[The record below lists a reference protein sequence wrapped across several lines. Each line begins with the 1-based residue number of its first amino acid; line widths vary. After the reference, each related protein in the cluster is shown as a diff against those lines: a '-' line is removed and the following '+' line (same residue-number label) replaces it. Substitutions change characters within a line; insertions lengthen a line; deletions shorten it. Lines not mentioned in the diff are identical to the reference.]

1 MNISETAGRADEVS
15 GLHNFLSPKAIAIV
29 GASPHR
35 GSIRGAILHMLTQN
49 AFSGELY
56 PINPSYPEIHA
67 LRCYPNVSAVGRPI
81 DLAIVAIPATAVP
94 AALEDCAAAGVG
106 NVVVV
111 SSGFAEEG
119 GQQALLQE
127 QITAIARRT
136 GMRICGPNAEG
147 FFNSIS
153 RIAATFSP
161 ATDPA
166 SESKISAVS
175 SRIAVVA
182 QSGGI
187 GFSLYGRG
195 RAQGLNFSHV
205 ITTGNECDLTIA
217 DFVHYLADNEDTAAI
232 LLYLESVRDP
242 ERFRAAAIE
251 AARRG
256 KPIVAI
262 KVGRSEAG
270 IRAARAHT
278 ASEAGWAP
286 ACDAFFT
293 ECGVTLAHD
302 PDEALAIAA
311 AFTTVQACAG
321 PRVGI
326 VTTAGGAG
334 TLLSDS
340 LVAAGLQVPLL
351 QQSTQQSICSMIPSY
366 GSAANPVDI
375 TAQAIFSGGLVQTIK
390 CLYDGDEVDLIIV
403 ALSLSAEKRVSL
415 DLEAFRTLVD
425 QRRKPILIYAYTLPS
440 SLAQRSLAEIGVIPF
455 PSLKNLASAAA
466 AIAMAGARQRHSQQR
481 FAAPP
486 PINHSE
492 RLSPADLV

>member
-1 MNISETAGRADEVS
+1 
-15 GLHNFLSPKAIAIV
+15 
-29 GASPHR
+29 
-35 GSIRGAILHMLTQN
+35 
-49 AFSGELY
+49 
-56 PINPSYPEIHA
+56 
-67 LRCYPNVSAVGRPI
+67 
-81 DLAIVAIPATAVP
+81 
-94 AALEDCAAAGVG
+94 
-106 NVVVV
+106 
-111 SSGFAEEG
+111 
-119 GQQALLQE
+119 
-127 QITAIARRT
+127 
-136 GMRICGPNAEG
+136 
-147 FFNSIS
+147 
-153 RIAATFSP
+153 
-161 ATDPA
+161 
-166 SESKISAVS
+166 VS

-187 GFSLYGRG
+187 GFSLYGRA

-217 DFVHYLADNEDTAAI
+217 DFVDYLVDNEDTAAI

-242 ERFRAAAIE
+242 ERFRAAVIK

-270 IRAARAHT
+270 IRAAKAHT

-293 ECGVTLAHD
+293 ECGVTLAQD
-302 PDEALAIAA
+302 PDEALAIVA

-351 QQSTQQSICSMIPSY
+351 QQSTQQSIRSMIPSY
-366 GSAANPVDI
+366 GSAANPVDV

-390 CLYDGDEVDLIIV
+390 CLYDGGEVDLIVV

-415 DLEAFRTLVD
+415 DLDAFRTLVN

-466 AIAMAGARQRHSQQR
+466 AIAVAGARQRLSQQR
-481 FAAPP
+481 ITAPLLTK
-486 PINHSE
+486 HSE
-492 RLSPADLV
+492 RLSPADLG

>member
-1 MNISETAGRADEVS
+1 
-15 GLHNFLSPKAIAIV
+15 
-29 GASPHR
+29 
-35 GSIRGAILHMLTQN
+35 
-49 AFSGELY
+49 
-56 PINPSYPEIHA
+56 
-67 LRCYPNVSAVGRPI
+67 
-81 DLAIVAIPATAVP
+81 
-94 AALEDCAAAGVG
+94 
-106 NVVVV
+106 
-111 SSGFAEEG
+111 
-119 GQQALLQE
+119 
-127 QITAIARRT
+127 
-136 GMRICGPNAEG
+136 MRICGPNAEG

-217 DFVHYLADNEDTAAI
+217 DFVDYLADNEDTAAI

-242 ERFRAAAIE
+242 ERFRAAVIK
-251 AARRG
+251 AARRS

-270 IRAARAHT
+270 IRAAKAHT

-286 ACDAFFT
+286 AWDAFFT
-293 ECGVTLAHD
+293 ECGVTLAQD

-311 AFTTVQACAG
+311 AFATVQACAG

-351 QQSTQQSICSMIPSY
+351 QQSTQQSIRSMIPSY
-366 GSAANPVDI
+366 GSAANPVDV
-375 TAQAIFSGGLVQTIK
+375 TAQAIFSGGLAQTIK
-390 CLYDGDEVDLIIV
+390 CLYDGGEVDLIVV

-415 DLEAFRTLVD
+415 DLDAFRTLVN

-466 AIAMAGARQRHSQQR
+466 AIAVAGARQRLSQQR
-481 FAAPP
+481 ITAPLLTK
-486 PINHSE
+486 HSE
-492 RLSPADLV
+492 RLSPADLG